1 MHGIQLAR
9 LFRDVCSI
17 SRFWD
22 RYNDLVS
29 FEFRYHGNKRKKG
42 WEVEN
47 SFPSTPF
54 LLLSRWKRQTEQKI
68 ITYGVKNTNQN
79 LREREKKKRYTQS
92 PSKRIETRSLLLNET
107 PSITHIHGESKGA
120 IYGHVRGRVEKLRE
134 TITLIKSA
142 GRTRGS
148 SRRRRSRCRRT
159 SCRGRSGCCSSTR
172 RARKAPG

>member
-29 FEFRYHGNKRKKG
+29 FEFRYHGNERKKG
-42 WEVEN
+42 REVEN
-47 SFPSTPF
+47 SFPFHSVSSSFALEKTN
-54 LLLSRWKRQTEQKI
+54 RAENNNVRGQK
-68 ITYGVKNTNQN
+68 YESKFK
-79 LREREKKKRYTQS
+79 RERERKRYTQS